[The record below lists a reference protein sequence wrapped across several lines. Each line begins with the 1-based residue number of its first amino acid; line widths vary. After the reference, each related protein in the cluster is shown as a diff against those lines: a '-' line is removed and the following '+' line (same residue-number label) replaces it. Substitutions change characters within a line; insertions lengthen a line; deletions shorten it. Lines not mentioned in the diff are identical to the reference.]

1 MYQEKFK
8 HKVSVEKNKKEK
20 EVKNMTD
27 ENRKLLERINAYAEN
42 VLGEIDPQKVQV
54 SVQLEKL
61 RPVMEEIAAERN
73 MDLEDVFILYMDLQ
87 SEASCATNQKL
98 KDSLQDINDGFD
110 GGSPLLFR

>member
-1 MYQEKFK
+1 
-8 HKVSVEKNKKEK
+8 
-20 EVKNMTD
+20 MTD

-42 VLGEIDPQKVQV
+42 VLGEIDPQKIQV
-54 SVQLEKL
+54 SVQLDKL
-61 RPVMEEIAAERN
+61 KPVMEEIAAEKN
-73 MDLEDVFILYMDLQ
+73 MALEDVFILYMDLQ